1 MKVFLKKVLGLF
13 WCKTALAYLLGGI
26 SSVVGLHLTDTTI
39 ESIVCLLGV
48 AGCN

>member
-1 MKVFLKKVLGLF
+1 MKMFLKKVFGLV
-13 WCKTALAYLLGGI
+13 WCKTVLAYLLGGI
-26 SSVVGLHLTDTTI
+26 SSILGLHLTDTTI